1 MKHRRIIFVALIGF
15 IGFVSGGWLLQTPKA
30 PAIDARQRARVFEAV
45 LKYVAEWYVDSI
57 ETGQLYDMATEGML
71 AQLDDPYTSFLQQAG
86 FEELSISTTGDYGG
100 VGLRIDS
107 RDGWIQVVAPIAD
120 TPGERA
126 GLVSGDQIIEVEGQ
140 STYGWSTDRA
150 ANLLRGEPGTDV
162 KITVRRAGWADSLA
176 FAITRAEIHVS
187 SVEGQMLIVP
197 AIGYLRLTNVSRQST
212 VEIRSSIIALRDE
225 GAESII
231 LDLRNNPGGL
241 LEQGVALADLF
252 LARGDVVVETRGRA
266 RNATETYVAEQREM
280 WPGMPLV
287 VLVNGGTASAAEILS
302 GALQDHD
309 RAVVLGTPTFGKGVA
324 YLLIP
329 LTETEAVT
337 VTSSRWYTPSG
348 RSIQRGRSGSR
359 NLALM
364 AARGTPVDTTPREYR
379 SDGGRLLDAG
389 DGGIQPDVVVAD
401 TLSDREKLFIQTLG
415 QQFPDYRNTMTR
427 YALELKGQNAVT
439 DPDFVTTDGM
449 LSTIL
454 QSLRTA
460 GIEMPDS
467 IFDGARDWISEQFGF
482 ELTRYSF
489 GRQAEI
495 RRSARTDTQIAQAIE
510 LLQEAESTTEL
521 LELAQR
527 R

>member
-1 MKHRRIIFVALIGF
+1 
-15 IGFVSGGWLLQTPKA
+15 
-30 PAIDARQRARVFEAV
+30 
-45 LKYVAEWYVDSI
+45 
-57 ETGQLYDMATEGML
+57 
-71 AQLDDPYTSFLQQAG
+71 
-86 FEELSISTTGDYGG
+86 
-100 VGLRIDS
+100 
-107 RDGWIQVVAPIAD
+107 
-120 TPGERA
+120 
-126 GLVSGDQIIEVEGQ
+126 
-140 STYGWSTDRA
+140 
-150 ANLLRGEPGTDV
+150 
-162 KITVRRAGWADSLA
+162 
-176 FAITRAEIHVS
+176 
-187 SVEGQMLIVP
+187 
-197 AIGYLRLTNVSRQST
+197 
-212 VEIRSSIIALRDE
+212 
-225 GAESII
+225 
-231 LDLRNNPGGL
+231 
-241 LEQGVALADLF
+241 
-252 LARGDVVVETRGRA
+252 
-266 RNATETYVAEQREM
+266 
-280 WPGMPLV
+280 MPLV

-359 NLALM
+359 NMALM
-364 AARGTPVDTTPREYR
+364 AARSIPIDTTPREYR

-389 DGGIQPDVVVAD
+389 DGGIQPDVIVAD
-401 TLSDREKLFIQTLG
+401 TLTDKEKLFVQTLG
-415 QQFPDYRNTMTR
+415 QQFPEYRNAMTR

-467 IFDGARDWISEQFGF
+467 IFDGAREWISQQFGF
-482 ELTRYSF
+482 ELTRYAF

-495 RRSARTDTQIAQAIE
+495 RRSARTDAQISRAIA